1 MVRPQSDVARRDI
14 GPSNAHSMA
23 VGLDVRVG
31 RVGWVSYI
39 LWIAVCYQGLHIFW
53 FDNISFSTLLI
64 KIRSIY
70 LPIFIGLF
78 FLQSGIGNPTSYIF
92 NPAEETE
99 IQDTACINDALYA
112 DENYTDASEDER
124 EFEEYE
130 GETTFQSGANYLMRR
145 QTSNYCESS
154 STNSN

>member
-1 MVRPQSDVARRDI
+1 
-14 GPSNAHSMA
+14 
-23 VGLDVRVG
+23 
-31 RVGWVSYI
+31 
-39 LWIAVCYQGLHIFW
+39 
-53 FDNISFSTLLI
+53 
-64 KIRSIY
+64 
-70 LPIFIGLF
+70 
-78 FLQSGIGNPTSYIF
+78 LQSGIGNPTSYIF

-154 STNSN
+154 STNSNYTQTNLWLVIVSIQYTRYLSYNNKVGDLTGVYVYKDSE